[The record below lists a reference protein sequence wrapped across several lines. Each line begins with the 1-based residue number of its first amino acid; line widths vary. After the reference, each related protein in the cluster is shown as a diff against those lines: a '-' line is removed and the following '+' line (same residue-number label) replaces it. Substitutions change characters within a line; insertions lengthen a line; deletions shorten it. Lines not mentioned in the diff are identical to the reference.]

1 MLKTSQLQLFL
12 ILGLLA
18 LLMSI
23 ACDDT
28 DRLVK
33 AGWNKPTNI
42 SPTYVMTSD
51 LDEESLQVVQAG
63 ITKAQEYLGNYGP
76 LKVFII
82 GTDIEAADVVARE
95 FCEWT
100 YEGQERIDECFDDE
114 QGIEIRELAAYDSGG
129 AYAESDGREL
139 STPTRAITIGNPP
152 YDPDDNGLIGGY
164 KVAMHE
170 YIHIYQHAHIT
181 DDDEIPGW
189 IEEGSAELLAMF
201 LAGYYEEYL
210 HDSVKVARELREN
223 HPGLTIK
230 DLEDDK
236 TSEALQKD
244 CRECYWRLQSET
256 ASLATVLLINQ
267 TSMDYFFKDYIPSI
281 FYLGKEKAF
290 ENAFGYTIDEFYITF
305 EEFLNLP
312 ESEQLEILK
321 PSSNLKS

>member
-1 MLKTSQLQLFL
+1 MKLYF
-12 ILGLLA
+12 ILGLFA
-18 LLMSI
+18 LLI
-23 ACDDT
+23 TVACSDR
-28 DRLVK
+28 DRLIE
-33 AGWNKPTNI
+33 AGWNQPTNI

-51 LDEESLQVVQAG
+51 LGEESLQVVKDG
-63 ITKAQEYLGNYGP
+63 VTKAQEYLGNYGP

-82 GTDIEAADVVARE
+82 GTDIEAANVVASE

-100 YEGQERIDECFDDE
+100 YEGQKRIDECFDDE
-114 QGIEIRELAAYDSGG
+114 QGIEIRDLAKYDSGG

-201 LAGYYEEYL
+201 LAGKYDEYIN
-210 HDSVKVARELREN
+210 DSVKIARELREN
-223 HPGLTIK
+223 NSGLTIK
-230 DLEDDK
+230 DLEDDG
-236 TSEALQKD
+236 TSEKLQED
-244 CRECYWRLQSET
+244 CLKCYWKLQSET
-256 ASLATVLLINQ
+256 SSLATVLLINQ
-267 TSMDYFFKDYIPSI
+267 TSMDYFFKEYIPSI
-281 FYLGKEKAF
+281 FYLGKEKSF
-290 ENAFGYTIDEFYITF
+290 ENAFGFTMDEFYVTF

-312 ESEQLEILK
+312 ESERFKILK
-321 PSSNLKS
+321 QINLTN